1 MPISGT
7 TLLTAVAALAAV
19 LLLVLAAGRLARMG
33 GLAPARA
40 GKRLALREALALDA
54 RRRLLIVACD
64 DRELLILTG
73 QGADSVVG
81 WLPGPGAML
90 PPVPGPAA

>member
-1 MPISGT
+1 MPVSGT

-33 GLAPARA
+33 GLAKLRV
-40 GKRLALREALALDA
+40 GKRLAVREALALDG

-64 DRELLILTG
+64 ERELLLLTG
-73 QGADSVVG
+73 QGTDTVVG
-81 WLPGPGAML
+81 WLPERLPERGA
-90 PPVPGPAA
+90 